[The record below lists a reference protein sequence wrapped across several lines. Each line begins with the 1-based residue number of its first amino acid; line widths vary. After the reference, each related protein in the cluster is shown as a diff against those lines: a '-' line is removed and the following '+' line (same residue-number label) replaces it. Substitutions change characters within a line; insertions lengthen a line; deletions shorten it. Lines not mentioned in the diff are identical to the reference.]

1 MRPIEWLVTV
11 ALLLRNH
18 TAYALESP
26 DSDPALSVLENGPFI
41 LFKILGSCMSDFL
54 DKVAFFR

>member
-41 LFKILGSCMSDFL
+41 FIKNFKQ
-54 DKVAFFR
+54 VAGPLC

>member
-41 LFKILGSCMSDFL
+41 FIKNLKQ
-54 DKVAFFR
+54 VAGPLFFRLEF